1 LLSRAGRGRES
12 TGAQMRIDYVLKRI
26 GLLVIL
32 VWVAATLN
40 FIGPRLTGKD
50 PVKTRLLKQAIV
62 GGYVQ
67 QGMDEMAKEYD
78 RKFGLDKPLWE
89 QYATYVGD
97 MATLNFG
104 PSISNYPRTV
114 SEIMADAL
122 PWTIILLGTTTA
134 IAFLLG
140 SFLGAL
146 LAWPR
151 APRFLQYLLPPLLT
165 LSAIPFYLLGLVLLY
180 VLAFRAPIFP
190 SFGGYTPGSLPA
202 FSLDFFG
209 DAVEHAILPA
219 LSIILA
225 SLGFWALGMRAMM
238 VNIQG
243 EDSMMFA
250 EAKGLKGSTL
260 FTRYAVRNALLPQ
273 ATALALALGEILSG
287 AVLVEVVFGYPGIGS
302 VLYNAIRDFDYYLI
316 QGIVFTVVLSIGFM
330 TMLVDFSY
338 PFLDPRIRYGK
349 H

>member
-1 LLSRAGRGRES
+1 
-12 TGAQMRIDYVLKRI
+12 MRLDYVLKRI
-26 GLLVIL
+26 GMLFIL

-50 PVKTRLLKQAIV
+50 PVKTRLLKQAQV

-89 QYATYVGD
+89 QYTTYVGD
-97 MATLNFG
+97 MAHLNFG
-104 PSISNYPRTV
+104 PSIANYPRTV
-114 SEIMADAL
+114 DEIMADAL

-140 SFLGAL
+140 SFLGAI

-151 APRFLQYLLPPLLT
+151 SPRFLQYLLPPLLT
-165 LSAIPFYLLGLVLLY
+165 LSAIPYYLLGLVLLY
-180 VLAFRAPIFP
+180 VLAFRVPIFP
-190 SFGGYTPGSLPA
+190 SFGGYTPGTLPMFDPA
-202 FSLDFFG
+202 FML
-209 DAVEHAILPA
+209 DAVGHAFLPA

-238 VNIQG
+238 VNMQG
-243 EDSMMFA
+243 EDLMIFA
-250 EAKGLKGSTL
+250 EAKGLKDRTL
-260 FTRYAVRNALLPQ
+260 FMRYAVRNALLPQ
-273 ATALALALGEILSG
+273 TTALALALGEILSG

-302 VLYNAIRDFDYYLI
+302 VLYNAIKDFDYYLI
-316 QGIVFTVVLSIGFM
+316 QGIVFTIVLSIGFM
-330 TMLVDFSY
+330 TLLVDLTY
-338 PFLDPRIRYGK
+338 PLLDPRIRYGRS
-349 H
+349 